1 MTNNLSKE
9 PPIFFM
15 GKVVGFDEQED
26 QVKGGGWGWRYK
38 VAIFDTYSSKE
49 SDIDDADIEYAIAV
63 ASNSDGS
70 GGADRRR
77 SMRISQGDTVIGLKY
92 GGKRGIAFITGI
104 IPRTK
109 NTVFGPGRFDTETG
123 YYVSL
128 QARGLFGSNQEF
140 SECAGHESPGTT
152 PRCANKDKTV
162 PAKKKEEKLKE
173 LGLGDTENKIGQL
186 KKPLVPVEE
195 SNLQDALD
203 QNDSANSGFATPI
216 ATDLPNELP
225 PPPTYDELPVGS
237 KTDDGGTI
245 SSGIKQR
252 YPGGPRYQTVTSGL
266 GDGAPQTRWIDNPRD
281 PKFDEARAAAGNP
294 PRSTTPPPGGMLW

>member
-9 PPIFFM
+9 PPIFFI
-15 GKVVGFDEQED
+15 GKIISFDKQED

-38 VAIFDTYSSKE
+38 VAIFDNYSSKE
-49 SDIDDADIEYAIAV
+49 SDINDVDIEYAIAI

-77 SMRISQGDTVIGLKY
+77 SMRISPGDTVIGLKY

-109 NTVFGPGRFDTETG
+109 NTVFGPNRYDTETG

-152 PRCANKDKTV
+152 PRCTNKDKTV
-162 PAKKKEEKLKE
+162 PANKKEDLFSKF
-173 LGLGDTENKIGQL
+173 GLGGAENKIGQFL
-186 KKPLVPVEE
+186 K
-195 SNLQDALD
+195 
-203 QNDSANSGFATPI
+203 
-216 ATDLPNELP
+216 P
-225 PPPTYDELPVGS
+225 PKV
-237 KTDDGGTI
+237 I
-245 SSGIKQR
+245 SR
-252 YPGGPRYQTVTSGL
+252 LSGL
-266 GDGAPQTRWIDNPRD
+266 
-281 PKFDEARAAAGNP
+281 F
-294 PRSTTPPPGGMLW
+294 